1 MSTFTTRRVFTSAYR
16 NGDIHLHK
24 HNCRDL
30 KKSDPFEG
38 RYYSLQTIV
47 GTLTQ
52 AHRAAALDRLEAVDY
67 GDGEYQDDVQAGI
80 EEYLGEVNVYPCTKS
95 APSFEEVTV

>member
-1 MSTFTTRRVFTSAYR
+1 MPTTDTRKVFTSAYR

-30 KKSDPFEG
+30 QKADPFEG
-38 RYYSLQTIV
+38 RYYALQPIV
-47 GTLTQ
+47 GTLTE

-67 GDGEYQDDVQAGI
+67 GDGEYADDIEAGI
-80 EEYLGEVNVYPCTKS
+80 NAYLSEVNVYSCTKS
-95 APSFEEVTV
+95 APLFTEVTS